1 MAGFQDIVGH
11 RQIISHLQNAMEND
25 HISHA
30 YIIHGEHGAGK
41 SLLAETLAMSLQ
53 CEKGVG
59 EPCGQCHSCKQAM
72 THNQPDIIYVQHEK
86 PNVISVDDIRK
97 QVNGDIEIKPYS
109 SRYKIYIIDE
119 AEKMN
124 QQAQNALLKTIE
136 EPPEYAVVLLLAA
149 NISAL
154 LPTILSRCVTLK
166 LGVVEDSLIR
176 EYLMQNLNVP
186 DYTANICVAFAGG
199 YLGKAVELASNE
211 NFNNM
216 KRDVLSL
223 LKDITQIE
231 LSDLVQRVRALQEYK
246 LRMDDVFDIMTM
258 WFRDVLLFK
267 ATNDRNGIVFKDE
280 AGAVVKQ
287 ASLSGYDG
295 IQNILAAVEKAKV
308 RLKANVSFEL
318 TLELLLLTIK
328 ENS

>member
-11 RQIISHLQNAMEND
+11 RQVIAHLQNAMEKD
-25 HISHA
+25 RISHA

-41 SLLAETLAMSLQ
+41 SLLAATFAMTLQ
-53 CEKGVG
+53 CEKGG
-59 EPCGQCHSCKQAM
+59 KEPCGQCHSCKQAM
-72 THNQPDIIYVQHEK
+72 TRNQPDIIYVQHEK
-86 PNVISVDDIRK
+86 PNTISVDDIRK

-109 SRYKIYIIDE
+109 SKYKIYIIDE
-119 AEKMN
+119 ADKMN

-136 EPPEYAVVLLLAA
+136 EPPAYAVVLLLVA

-166 LGVVEDSLIR
+166 LGTVEDSLIR
-176 EYLMQNLNVP
+176 EFLMKNLGVP
-186 DYTANICVAFAGG
+186 DYTANICAAFAGG

-211 NFNNM
+211 DFNNM
-216 KRDVLSL
+216 KRDILSI
-223 LKDITQIE
+223 LKEITQIE
-231 LSDLVQRVRALQEYK
+231 LSDMVQRVKALQEYK
-246 LRMDDVFDIMTM
+246 LRMDDFFDIMIM

-267 ATNDRNGIVFKDE
+267 ATNDRNGIVFRDE

-295 IQNILAAVEKAKV
+295 IQRIIEALEKAKA

>member
-11 RQIISHLQNAMEND
+11 RQVVAHLQNAMEND

-30 YIIHGEHGAGK
+30 YILYGEHGAGK
-41 SLLAETLAMSLQ
+41 SLLAETFAMTLQ
-53 CEKGVG
+53 CEKGG
-59 EPCGQCHSCKQAM
+59 KEPCGQCRSCKQAL

-86 PNVISVDDIRK
+86 PNTISVDEIRQ
-97 QVNGDIEIKPYS
+97 QVIGDIEIKPYS
-109 SRYKIYIIDE
+109 SKYKIYIIDE
-119 AEKMN
+119 ADKLN
-124 QQAQNALLKTIE
+124 PQAQNALLKTME
-136 EPPEYAVVLLLAA
+136 DPPRYAVLLLLVS

-166 LGVVEDSLIR
+166 LGTVEDSLIR
-176 EYLMQNLNVP
+176 DYLMEHLGVP
-186 DYTANICVAFAGG
+186 DYTADICAAFAGG

-211 NFNNM
+211 NFSRM
-216 KRDVLSL
+216 KQDILSL
-223 LKDITQIE
+223 LKEIPQME
-231 LSDLVQRVRALQEYK
+231 LSDMVQRVKALREYK
-246 LRMDDVFDIMTM
+246 LRMDDFFDIMIL

-267 ATNDRNGIVFKDE
+267 ATNDRNGIVFKEE
-280 AGAVVKQ
+280 AAAVVRQ

-295 IQNILAAVEKAKV
+295 IQNMIDALEKAKT
-308 RLKANVSFEL
+308 RLKANVNFDL

>member
-11 RQIISHLQNAMEND
+11 KQVVEHLQNAMEND

-30 YIIHGEHGAGK
+30 YILHGEHGSGK
-41 SLLAETLAMSLQ
+41 SLLAATFAMTLQ
-53 CEKGVG
+53 CEKGG
-59 EPCGQCHSCKQAM
+59 KEPCGQCRSCKQAL

-86 PNVISVDDIRK
+86 PNTISVDDIRR
-97 QVNGDIEIKPYS
+97 QINGDIEIKPYS
-109 SRYKIYIIDE
+109 SKYKIYIIDE
-119 AEKMN
+119 ADKLN

-136 EPPEYAVVLLLAA
+136 EPPSYAVVLLLVS

-166 LGVVEDSLIR
+166 LGTVEDSLIR
-176 EYLMQNLNVP
+176 DFLMEHLGVP

-211 NFNNM
+211 DFNNM
-216 KRDVLSL
+216 KRDILSL
-223 LKDITQIE
+223 LKDITQME
-231 LSDLVQRVRALQEYK
+231 LSDMVQRVKALQEYK
-246 LRMDDVFDIMTM
+246 LRMDDFFDIVIM

-267 ATNDRNGIVFKDE
+267 ATNDRNGIVFKEE
-280 AGAVVKQ
+280 AGAVVRQ

-295 IQNILAAVEKAKV
+295 IQNIIEALEKAKT
-308 RLKANVSFEL
+308 RLKANVNFEL